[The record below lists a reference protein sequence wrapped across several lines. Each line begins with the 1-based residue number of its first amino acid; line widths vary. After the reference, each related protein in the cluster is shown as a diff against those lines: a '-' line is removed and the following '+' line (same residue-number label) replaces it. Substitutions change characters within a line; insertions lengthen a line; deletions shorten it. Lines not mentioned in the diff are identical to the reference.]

1 MDLGQAERRGT
12 NVQPER
18 IEDGLGAHLQAA
30 DEHGAAG
37 KGKERNQQ
45 NESADGRSHQAGKA
59 HRAAGRSPIQLH
71 RGLRAGRAKP
81 AEMSGLDGCG

>member
-1 MDLGQAERRGT
+1 MKL
-12 NVQPER
+12 ER
-18 IEDGLGAHLQAA
+18 IEDEFGAHLQAA
-30 DEHGAAG
+30 DEQGAARQ
-37 KGKERNQQ
+37 GKERNQQ
-45 NESADGRSHQAGKA
+45 NEGAGRWSHQANQA